1 MFTVSIATNN
11 RRMTAA
17 QRIALEDALERALRQ
32 LYGEDDDDYSEVD
45 DLAEALRVAAMGW
58 ED

>member
-1 MFTVSIATNN
+1 MFTVSIVTNN